1 MSLLYA
7 TTPPPIA
14 APCQA
19 GWLQHSTFCYLYKNT
34 PLTYTQSSQDCNISN
49 AHLVTISTQEEDAFL
64 MENVYSQQLQSFWI
78 GLNDQTTEGQ
88 FKWEEDGEFLLTTSY
103 SNWDPSSPTNQR
115 GRDCVVYGA
124 NGWRL
129 ESNFCANVKHTYVCR
144 QALSEWCTLHTDTH
158 THTHTHR
165 HTHTQAHTGTHQQS

>member
-1 MSLLYA
+1 MEDV
-7 TTPPPIA
+7 
-14 APCQA
+14 
-19 GWLQHSTFCYLYKNT
+19 F
-34 PLTYTQSSQDCNISN
+34 TQQ
-49 AHLVTISTQEEDAFL
+49 QEA
-64 MENVYSQQLQSFWI
+64 FWI

-103 SNWDPSSPTNQR
+103 SNWDPASPTNQR

-144 QALSEWCTLHTDTH
+144 QALSEQSTQH
-158 THTHTHR
+158 THSAAAPLNLITEPSQLPLPLSFPQVQSWVR
-165 HTHTQAHTGTHQQS
+165 H